1 MLPNVQTFDIRVKR
15 VKFHRDDTLQ
25 TVFDGEVLEWRPRKK
40 EWTPTRQVVTCSG
53 YFFNLIEND
62 HIHVKAEE
70 VEHELY
76 GPQWQVYLSERVTP
90 GTEAEMLK
98 FLTSIKGIGQVIG
111 RRLIDAFGLD
121 VISTILTDA
130 TCLNTLGL
138 PQPAKDALYR
148 AIVEN
153 KSFEKLLIF
162 LQGHGLAPKYA
173 TQIYRMY
180 ESHAVEKIKDNPYAL
195 YLDKVI
201 DFPAA
206 ARLDDSLSYSSPES
220 YRNQALLLA
229 ILREDSE
236 GNGNLYAEE
245 DALLGMAEDYIRR
258 KLFGTS
264 FPAPTTSTL
273 EDALRE
279 LASGGAVITDH
290 ILGEGQPVYLYRNF
304 QSERAIGER
313 LFELMDSPKKL
324 WAPKSDILSAI
335 TWAQGSLRLTAE
347 QKGAI
352 HSAFVS
358 PVSILTGGPGTG
370 KTQTLQVLVQAAK
383 KLWPGVDIRIC
394 APTGKAAMRAQE
406 LTGAK
411 ASTIHRALGYPHN
424 NLRQD
429 ELVCDFL
436 IADE

>member
-162 LQGHGLAPKYA
+162 LQGHG
-173 TQIYRMY
+173 
-180 ESHAVEKIKDNPYAL
+180 
-195 YLDKVI
+195 
-201 DFPAA
+201 
-206 ARLDDSLSYSSPES
+206 
-220 YRNQALLLA
+220 
-229 ILREDSE
+229 ED
-236 GNGNLYAEE
+236 
-245 DALLGMAEDYIRR
+245 
-258 KLFGTS
+258 
-264 FPAPTTSTL
+264 
-273 EDALRE
+273 
-279 LASGGAVITDH
+279 
-290 ILGEGQPVYLYRNF
+290 
-304 QSERAIGER
+304 
-313 LFELMDSPKKL
+313 
-324 WAPKSDILSAI
+324 
-335 TWAQGSLRLTAE
+335 QG
-347 QKGAI
+347 
-352 HSAFVS
+352 
-358 PVSILTGGPGTG
+358 
-370 KTQTLQVLVQAAK
+370 
-383 KLWPGVDIRIC
+383 
-394 APTGKAAMRAQE
+394 
-406 LTGAK
+406 
-411 ASTIHRALGYPHN
+411 
-424 NLRQD
+424 
-429 ELVCDFL
+429 
-436 IADE
+436 